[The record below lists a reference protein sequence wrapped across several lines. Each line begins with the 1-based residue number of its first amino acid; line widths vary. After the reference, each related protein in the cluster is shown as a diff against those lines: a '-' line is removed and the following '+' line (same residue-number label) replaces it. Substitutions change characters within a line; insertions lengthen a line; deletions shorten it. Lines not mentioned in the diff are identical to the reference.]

1 VPIKKEIGN
10 LVDINMVELVVKSK
24 IREVLPK
31 DSDLRLSADLPEALN
46 KKIED
51 MIKKAAERAK
61 ANHRTT
67 ILPQDV

>member
-1 VPIKKEIGN
+1 
-10 LVDINMVELVVKSK
+10 MVELVVKSK

-31 DSDLRLSADLPEALN
+31 DSDLRLSVDLPEALN

-51 MIKKAAERAK
+51 LIKKAAERAK